1 MKCRRTLALLLV
13 TAAFVVH
20 EVASSKVV
28 ASESPVKKVVLFL
41 TELRDEV
48 VTDSAKEA
56 ASYATYKAWCNET
69 ITQASANVKRQTAE
83 FEQYNRDIE
92 RLSGSVASLTAQ
104 IEYETKSLAENIQ
117 TFKEETKTRETE
129 RAEYEE
135 TTKDLKEQIS
145 DLEAAEASLNSGQS
159 GGGSSSGSFF
169 LQNQDPGRVR
179 AASAIK
185 NFLGDP
191 KLSEKLANS
200 DLRVLSNFARSAETR
215 KNLQFTQV
223 ELDQP
228 PSALDSVLSVIDETE
243 KKFENDVKEADAE
256 EKEQQNTFA
265 AVEKTLTEGK
275 ALLEENLANSKLS
288 KVTDASDLET
298 KKTERR
304 ETWEELKANE
314 KLLTSTQ
321 DSCKTKAYQF
331 EQRSASRADELKGLN
346 LAIGILT
353 NNSSQQTFNSAAAVS
368 FTQLASRKANQADST
383 SGVRQ
388 QAYGVLQAV
397 ASKYQDLKLA
407 HIAVNVR
414 SGGAFDKIIQRID
427 AQIKF
432 LRAEEKDDVEHR
444 DRCQTQIRDNTADLK
459 KLSKDIQKTTT
470 LIISMISKRN
480 ETQIKLADLNIS
492 MILTQARIVNLTAER
507 EVERAAFLEAVKHD
521 KEALILVESAI
532 KQVRAFFKK
541 NKIKLSLSQ
550 ENQISLLALA
560 HGYKPAPDAG
570 FEDANYQGGKGG
582 TAAVLT
588 MMDMV
593 AEDMQNEIEN
603 GQKDDAEN
611 QEEYETAFADF
622 SDLLK
627 SQKAKKITLEKLLAK
642 LETDIGTK
650 GETNSTL
657 TDEKS
662 AELEDKADLAVNC
675 AWIKTKFG
683 ERRQK
688 RKDEIDGLVTVKGL
702 LQGVV

>member
-1 MKCRRTLALLLV
+1 M
-13 TAAFVVH
+13 
-20 EVASSKVV
+20 
-28 ASESPVKKVVLFL
+28 
-41 TELRDEV
+41 
-48 VTDSAKEA
+48 
-56 ASYATYKAWCNET
+56 
-69 ITQASANVKRQTAE
+69 
-83 FEQYNRDIE
+83 
-92 RLSGSVASLTAQ
+92 
-104 IEYETKSLAENIQ
+104 
-117 TFKEETKTRETE
+117 
-129 RAEYEE
+129 
-135 TTKDLKEQIS
+135 
-145 DLEAAEASLNSGQS
+145 
-159 GGGSSSGSFF
+159 
-169 LQNQDPGRVR
+169 
-179 AASAIK
+179 
-185 NFLGDP
+185 
-191 KLSEKLANS
+191 
-200 DLRVLSNFARSAETR
+200 
-215 KNLQFTQV
+215 
-223 ELDQP
+223 
-228 PSALDSVLSVIDETE
+228 
-243 KKFENDVKEADAE
+243 
-256 EKEQQNTFA
+256 
-265 AVEKTLTEGK
+265 
-275 ALLEENLANSKLS
+275 
-288 KVTDASDLET
+288 
-298 KKTERR
+298 
-304 ETWEELKANE
+304 
-314 KLLTSTQ
+314 
-321 DSCKTKAYQF
+321 
-331 EQRSASRADELKGLN
+331 KGLN